1 MKTLTARA
9 DFLRLARGRK
19 AALPGLLLQAS
30 PTPPEH
36 IPAKPLLAKS
46 GLAKSG
52 AFLRVGYTASRKV
65 GIAVVRNRAKRR
77 LREAARALLPRLG
90 RPFHDYVLIGRAE
103 TVNRPFA
110 LILTDLETA
119 LKRVHGG
126 ASNEQGPAS

>member
-36 IPAKPLLAKS
+36 IPAKPLP
-46 GLAKSG
+46 AKSG

-65 GIAVVRNRAKRR
+65 GIAVVRNRTKRR

-126 ASNEQGPAS
+126 ASNEQGQAS